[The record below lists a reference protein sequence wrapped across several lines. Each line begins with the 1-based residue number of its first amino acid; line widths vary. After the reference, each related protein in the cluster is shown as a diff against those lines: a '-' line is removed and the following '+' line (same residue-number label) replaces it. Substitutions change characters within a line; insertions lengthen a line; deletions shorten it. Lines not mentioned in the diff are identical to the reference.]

1 MFYNSDVEVNLGSNR
16 KFSNI
21 GIEDIKR
28 SNLSGNLWSF
38 PYLFDVIARLVVV
51 KLGFTCFFNKQVFK
65 KNLNLCNLCNCRN
78 QENCKISCLRS
89 NQIHNSISSKTDF

>member
-38 PYLFDVIARLVVV
+38 PYSIDVIARLVVV
-51 KLGFTCFFNKQVFK
+51 KRGFTCYLST
-65 KNLNLCNLCNCRN
+65 NLYPSLSFCDKL
-78 QENCKISCLRS
+78 KITHRL
-89 NQIHNSISSKTDF
+89 KP